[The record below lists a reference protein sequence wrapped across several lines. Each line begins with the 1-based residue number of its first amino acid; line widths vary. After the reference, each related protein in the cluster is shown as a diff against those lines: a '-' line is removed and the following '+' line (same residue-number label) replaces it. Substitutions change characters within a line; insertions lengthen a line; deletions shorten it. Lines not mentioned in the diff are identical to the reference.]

1 MATTSTRSISEL
13 YRSYKKLTNDFLTW
27 LWCQHR
33 LKAPTETDLKF
44 KSTADILKTSQL
56 LQESKAKVPVSVIGS
71 LRKAIKTRKL
81 VADIYQQ
88 FGAGHHG
95 HDAFIDRLEEVLST
109 LTPLVKDNRA
119 PSVDGSNTDDEP
131 SSNRFYHLPT
141 VESELDG
148 EDAPIETGHKHRSSP
163 LSSSYIADPSN
174 ESGTPSDF
182 FLEDD
187 YIREVFEA
195 AYFIMELD
203 SVHTLLK
210 KCWMDASRG
219 TLPLPLAAWMTN
231 FAMYTIARRT
241 PPKFVQV
248 CVAMSVSPECTSQF
262 FSQLSDKVDPR
273 SFVSDARRF
282 FMLAQTVNEY
292 GQTLSGEPRPMI
304 QGKNMICHNP
314 GCVCKFNASY
324 EAAFGGSHTAEVG
337 EELSESDKAMVC
349 SIFDIVRADLDTE
362 RAIGILEATK
372 PLSCGCFTPI
382 CDSFFFTARDYL
394 SQSVL
399 LASSRIAAAFNLYL
413 LTEESI
419 TTSEATIT
427 RPHYRFKSIRL
438 AIGMRKSVLPVLEAV
453 NEMIPNCD
461 RAKYWQG
468 QLHEFLN
475 ALTAYV
481 SEKSFD
487 TYHTSPWVAGSHMM
501 ELLNAAFGYGFRI
514 NSDWAVI
521 SATLHLY
528 NAMRRS
534 VAETPR
540 IPVFEELSRVLIQS
554 IFGGSMPERNF
565 CSTFRRIV
573 YNSKVEKGD
582 VSRGGS
588 KMFRLEAGFVQ
599 LPQLME
605 INSHLLD
612 QHFSNH
618 DNSALFR
625 GDVLGI
631 PYQPALGPKSYYK
644 IRDTQA
650 KLKLSEYMEK
660 AKNTV
665 LLDIEGPQPI
675 ARINLFAVFI
685 LCSRFLNKLG
695 SLGKPHMPK
704 GIWSS
709 FVSDQLKNDL
719 VVGRCD
725 AEFLMESIDDFSSS
739 KQGRRYLQRTGP
751 IRDAIKAF
759 KEIDPE
765 TPLSQCMWDF

>member
-1 MATTSTRSISEL
+1 MATTGTSSISEL
-13 YRSYKKLTNDFLTW
+13 YRSYKKLTNGFLTW

-44 KSTADILKTSQL
+44 KSTADILKTAKL

-71 LRKAIKTRKL
+71 LRQAIKTRKL
-81 VADIYQQ
+81 VAAIYQQ

-109 LTPLVKDNRA
+109 LAPLVKGDRA
-119 PSVDGSNTDDEP
+119 PSVDESNTEDEP

-148 EDAPIETGHKHRSSP
+148 EEAPIQTGHKHSGSP
-163 LSSSYIADPSN
+163 LSSSYTADPPS

-187 YIREVFEA
+187 YIREGFEA

-210 KCWMDASRG
+210 KCWIDASRG

-292 GQTLSGEPRPMI
+292 GQTLSGAPRPMI

-324 EAAFGGSHTAEVG
+324 EAAFGGGPTADVG
-337 EELSESDKAMVC
+337 EELSASDKAMVC

-399 LASSRIAAAFNLYL
+399 LASSRIVAAFDLYL
-413 LTEESI
+413 LTDQSI

-438 AIGMRKSVLPVLEAV
+438 AIDMRKSVLPVLEAV

-481 SEKSFD
+481 SEKNFD
-487 TYHTSPWVAGSHMM
+487 TYHT
-501 ELLNAAFGYGFRI
+501 
-514 NSDWAVI
+514 
-521 SATLHLY
+521 
-528 NAMRRS
+528 
-534 VAETPR
+534 
-540 IPVFEELSRVLIQS
+540 
-554 IFGGSMPERNF
+554 
-565 CSTFRRIV
+565 
-573 YNSKVEKGD
+573 KVEKGD
-582 VSRGGS
+582 VSRGDS

-644 IRDTQA
+644 ISEAQA

-675 ARINLFAVFI
+675 ARINLFAVFT
-685 LCSRFLNKLG
+685 LCSKFLNKLG
-695 SLGKPHMPK
+695 TLGKPHMPK

-765 TPLSQCMWDF
+765 TPLSQCMWDL